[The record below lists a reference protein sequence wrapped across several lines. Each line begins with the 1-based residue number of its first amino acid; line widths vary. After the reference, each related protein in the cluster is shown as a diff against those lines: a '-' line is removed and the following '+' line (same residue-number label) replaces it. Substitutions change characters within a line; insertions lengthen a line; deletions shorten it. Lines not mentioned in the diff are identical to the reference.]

1 MVYSR
6 MGVGG
11 FVLIILV
18 AALKGYNAY
27 QRSNPGS
34 STPPTANS
42 PAPRDYAA
50 QMQRDMDRRMQQ
62 SNQMRE
68 QMSAN
73 RNQML
78 DRMRSSQQQIHESVS
93 AVHDR
98 NQQRAA
104 EQRQRIE
111 QAAKVPTYT
120 PPKVTYT
127 PAQPTYRPANPTQR
141 PQAQPTPQNVAP
153 EVKVVQPYDYSP
165 KPDDA
170 LLEKY
175 TPWQADQSYA
185 RFLGETYTFGDWQFR
200 PSREFIF
207 QRSNSRT
214 AKWGVGK
221 AGLGMDADV
230 FKLYPRDKGMTSP
243 VHQDNEDMQI
253 FRLGR
258 REIRARGN
266 AEISHLES
274 NGLMIWRIHTPARE
288 GERAGSCY
296 YMAILGE
303 EDAILFTCR
312 YAADK
317 PEQIAA
323 FDSVVQTL
331 EYVKAEQ

>member
-1 MVYSR
+1 MNQSR
-6 MGVGG
+6 Q
-11 FVLIILV
+11 FH
-18 AALKGYNAY
+18 
-27 QRSNPGS
+27 
-34 STPPTANS
+34 
-42 PAPRDYAA
+42 D
-50 QMQRDMDRRMQQ
+50 
-62 SNQMRE
+62 
-68 QMSAN
+68 QMSA
-73 RNQML
+73 RRQQTM
-78 DRMRSSQQQIHESVS
+78 DRVRSSQQQIHDNVRSY
-93 AVHDR
+93 ADQTH
-98 NQQRAA
+98 QRQA
-104 EQRQRIE
+104 EHRQRIE
-111 QAAKVPTYT
+111 QATRPPAYT

-127 PAQPTYRPANPTQR
+127 PAQPTYRPANPT
-141 PQAQPTPQNVAP
+141 PQPTPQNVVP
-153 EVKVVQPYDYSP
+153 EVKAVQPYDYSP

-175 TPWQADQSYA
+175 TPWQADKSYD
-185 RFLGETYTFGDWQFR
+185 RLLGEAYTFGDWQFR

-266 AEISHLES
+266 AEISHLER

-288 GERAGSCY
+288 GDRTGSCY